1 MIHNLTHDEYAI
13 EYVKGVREANPQ
25 EYPTWEML
33 ETAFV
38 AGMTKAQELYGQP
51 RPRRGHIPLT
61 EGQRPTA
68 LNPFNPRSPKTRP

>member
-61 EGQRPTA
+61 EGHAYSRHTEQKKA
-68 LNPFNPRSPKTRP
+68 ASCNAA